1 MLDIDLDPTTRI
13 PRRLELLVLTGM
25 RNQDGKTAKGDAAF
39 SDGVEHVVFR
49 YEYVIDTSE
58 EIDRFRVP
66 VAARR
71 LMK

>member
-1 MLDIDLDPTTRI
+1 M
-13 PRRLELLVLTGM
+13 VLTGM

-58 EIDRFRVP
+58 EIDKFRVP
-66 VAARR
+66 TAARK